1 MTGKTQRKA
10 PAACLPALLLTFS
23 LLGCGYH
30 TAGHAVQLPGRHKAG
45 HEIPLEISF
54 AEYQQ
59 DRKHVFIGIIRDVTE
74 RKRLDEKL
82 RQTAKLES
90 LGLLAGGIAH
100 DFNNLLTGV
109 LGNISLASDL
119 LSETHPAWNR
129 LRDAA
134 EAGERAAHLTKQLLA
149 YAGKGRFVIQPLDM
163 STLVRDISAL
173 VKTSISKN
181 VQLRLDL
188 ASGSRKL
195 LKKIVPDPVGMIGL
209 EVKPG
214 GIKITPDGKSYVYTY
229 WTALGE
235 LFLMEGLK

>member
-1 MTGKTQRKA
+1 SAILFANTASGNIFGYSRQELIGADLTMLMPDYLRHVHKASIERYMNTGERHI
-10 PAACLPALLLTFS
+10 S
-23 LLGCGYH
+23 W
-30 TAGHAVQLPGRHKAG
+30 HAVQLPGRHKAG

-149 YAGKGRFVIQPLDM
+149 YASKGRFVIQPLDM

-173 VKTSISKN
+173 VKTSI
-181 VQLRLDL
+181 
-188 ASGSRKL
+188 
-195 LKKIVPDPVGMIGL
+195 P
-209 EVKPG
+209 
-214 GIKITPDGKSYVYTY
+214 
-229 WTALGE
+229 
-235 LFLMEGLK
+235 